1 MNPDRLV
8 LRWAWVHALT
18 NFSTA
23 PYPTLA
29 GNLVYDSK
37 IEPAEDFKED
47 QILPLCVVYTDYDRY
62 HWLHQSLNNRDR
74 LLTVTLEL
82 LVAQIKEL
90 PNGEGFSVRYPNTDP
105 ELEASLDLFEVQVA
119 HAIRATNP
127 AAECVRHFMPAIHDI
142 ISRRGATVEGGQ
154 KLAAR
159 QITIEAKV
167 PRGPTKG
174 VVAPH
179 VAAFLDKLDDYED
192 YRPMIADV
200 RSAYTIDSGL
210 TPSEQLIGAMGWTS
224 KTASMLGHESGPA
237 VLLPPNVVWT
247 GPNGSPLS

>member
-1 MNPDRLV
+1 MNLDRLV

-18 NFSTA
+18 NFST
-23 PYPTLA
+23 PPFPTLA

-62 HWLHQSLNNRDR
+62 HWLHQSLNGRDR

-90 PNGEGFSVRYPNTDP
+90 PGDEGFAVRFPNTDP
-105 ELEASLDLFEVQVA
+105 ELEASLDLFEMQVA
-119 HAIRATNP
+119 RAIRASNA
-127 AAECVRHFMPAIHDI
+127 AAECVRHFMPAIHDV

-167 PRGPTKG
+167 PRGPAKG

-179 VAAFLDKLDDYED
+179 VAAFLDKLEEYDDYK
-192 YRPMIADV
+192 PMIAEV
-200 RSAYTIDSGL
+200 RAAYTADAGL
-210 TPSEQLIGAMGWTS
+210 TSAEQMISAMGWTT
-224 KTASMLGHESGPA
+224 KTGQMLGYESGPA
-237 VLLPPNVVWT
+237 VLLPPNIQWL
-247 GPNGSPLS
+247 GPSGSPLP